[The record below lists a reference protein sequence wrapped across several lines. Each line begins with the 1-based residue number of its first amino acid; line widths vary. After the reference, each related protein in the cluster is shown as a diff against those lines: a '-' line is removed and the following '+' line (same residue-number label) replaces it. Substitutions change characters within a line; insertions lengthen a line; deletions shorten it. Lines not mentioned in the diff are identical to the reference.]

1 MADSRFAIEEIR
13 NRVSVLE
20 VISGYVTLQRSGK
33 NYKGL
38 CPFHA
43 EKTPSF
49 NVSEEFHTWHCFG
62 CGEHGDVFSFLMKIE
77 NLTFPEVL
85 ERLAQKAGVQLES
98 FRPRETSRRELL
110 ARINSLAAGY
120 YSELLRR
127 TPVALEYLRGRGLA
141 DQTIEQFR
149 LGYAPAVWDGLLK
162 YLGKKSISPGDAA
175 QAGLVLR
182 NDAGDYYDRFRHR
195 IIFPIL
201 DIQERIIAFGGRTLA
216 EDQVKYLNSPET
228 PLFSK
233 NRSLYAL
240 NLARKSIS
248 DAGSAVVVEGYTD
261 AIAAHQSG
269 FTNTVA
275 TLGTAL
281 TLEHIRVLSRY
292 TKKVVLAYDSDS
304 AGMAAALRGASMFIE
319 AESDVRIARLPGGD
333 DPDSLLRKGKVAE
346 FDAAISG
353 ALPITDY
360 KLALLREKHDLSTPA
375 GRTSFLKEAVRILAE
390 APTFIEREQYIK
402 ELIGYHPNWDM
413 GVTRA
418 QDQIRADVEALVK
431 RRQGGGAPKQAA
443 AGPKSAGAL
452 DKAEDAVLRV
462 LLSSTEESAVVL
474 DALTPEDFSREVSR
488 ASARAVFEAFGEKKG
503 IYLPELL
510 ETVDSETGGYL
521 TALAMREEGPAISGK
536 ALKDCVELVKNS
548 KLRKMRTSDVLGSYM
563 KQGIIDPNDAPRTRE
578 ELDAFLKRSGKLPGE

>member
-1 MADSRFAIEEIR
+1 VADSRFAIEEIR

-353 ALPITDY
+353 ALPITY
-360 KLALLREKHDLSTPA
+360 YNLALLREKHDLSTPA

-402 ELIGYHPNWDM
+402 
-413 GVTRA
+413 
-418 QDQIRADVEALVK
+418 
-431 RRQGGGAPKQAA
+431 
-443 AGPKSAGAL
+443 
-452 DKAEDAVLRV
+452 
-462 LLSSTEESAVVL
+462 
-474 DALTPEDFSREVSR
+474 
-488 ASARAVFEAFGEKKG
+488 
-503 IYLPELL
+503 
-510 ETVDSETGGYL
+510 
-521 TALAMREEGPAISGK
+521 
-536 ALKDCVELVKNS
+536 
-548 KLRKMRTSDVLGSYM
+548 
-563 KQGIIDPNDAPRTRE
+563 
-578 ELDAFLKRSGKLPGE
+578 